1 MPKLGNIYGDPIES
15 LAISI
20 ISEKTKQR
28 IREFFCRH
36 NYKIDHILGTSNKLT
51 LAMKNM
57 PTMVYDISYTR
68 CYCSK
73 CGKIFVEEEDEFIF

>member
-1 MPKLGNIYGDPIES
+1 MKGNIYGDPIETF
-15 LAISI
+15 AISI

-36 NYKIDHILGTSNKLT
+36 NYQIGHILGMSSKL
-51 LAMKNM
+51 LRALKGM
-57 PTMVYDISYTR
+57 PTTVYDISYTR